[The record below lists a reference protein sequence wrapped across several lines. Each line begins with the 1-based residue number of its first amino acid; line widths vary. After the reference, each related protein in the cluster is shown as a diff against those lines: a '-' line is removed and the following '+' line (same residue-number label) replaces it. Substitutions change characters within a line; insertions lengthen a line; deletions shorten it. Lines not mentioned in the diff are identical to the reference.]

1 MKEVLRS
8 VVGRTVDRYRNGRQ
22 ARPFALGERR
32 SDRRDARAEQLGEQN
47 RQLREQNRQLREQ
60 NSRFKDENYELKRS
74 VPAAVGPLAYNADG
88 LAVWGK
94 DVPFLH
100 DPSFVCAYR
109 RGMDSGHSIGREN
122 DSDADIHVEWR
133 VHVACWAGW
142 HARHLPGHFVEC
154 GVNTGIFSLAVC
166 DTIDFNATGKD
177 FFLFDTFEG
186 IPEEQMAVEEKD
198 HGLEA
203 NRVAY
208 DECYELARRNFAPF
222 PRARLVRG
230 QVPETLETVTIDEVC
245 YLSID
250 MNIAEPELAAIE
262 WFWDRLVSGAPILLD
277 DYGWSAHALQR
288 KRMDEFASSRGVRIA
303 NLPTGQG
310 LLLKP

>member
-1 MKEVLRS
+1 LREVLRS
-8 VVGRTVDRYRNGRQ
+8 LVARSAKRTVRRGLDGAK
-22 ARPFALGERR
+22 ARAVALGERR
-32 SDRRDARAEQLGEQN
+32 SDQRDGRDERLIEQN
-47 RQLREQNRQLREQ
+47 RRLREQ
-60 NSRFKDENYELKRS
+60 NSRFKDQNRKLHS
-74 VPAAVGPLAYNADG
+74 TLGSAGPPAYNADG

-94 DVPFLH
+94 DVTFLR
-100 DPSFVCAYR
+100 DPSFIRAYR
-109 RGMDSGHSIGREN
+109 RGMDSGHSIGREK

-166 DTIDFNATGKD
+166 DHIDFNATGKD

-198 HGLEA
+198 LGLEA

-230 QVPETLETVTIDEVC
+230 QVPETLGTVTIDEVC

-262 WFWDRLVSGAPILLD
+262 WFWDRLVSGAPVLLD
-277 DYGWSAHALQR
+277 DYGWSVHALQR
-288 KRMDEFASSRGVRIA
+288 KRMDEFASSRGVSIA